1 MKIWWYVTRIPFSQ
15 KLMVLARCSIRL
27 LWQTTCNVFL
37 RQDNQSLC
45 SRRRI
50 SAATGYT
57 TRVPSSLSITL
68 SNSSS
73 HEGPVWQV
81 AWAHPKFGTI
91 LASASYDAR
100 VIIWRDSST
109 SPQQSAWTKLFEH
122 TVHTSSINS
131 IAWAPHELGA
141 LLACASSDGKVSVL
155 EFKDDGSWDTKVFNA
170 HGMGCNAV
178 SWAPAIVPGKLLST
192 QPDAN
197 VNQKKLATGGCDNLI
212 KIWGLEY
219 AFLKNEVNT

>member
-1 MKIWWYVTRIPFSQ
+1 
-15 KLMVLARCSIRL
+15 
-27 LWQTTCNVFL
+27 
-37 RQDNQSLC
+37 
-45 SRRRI
+45 
-50 SAATGYT
+50 
-57 TRVPSSLSITL
+57 
-68 SNSSS
+68 
-73 HEGPVWQV
+73 
-81 AWAHPKFGTI
+81 
-91 LASASYDAR
+91 
-100 VIIWRDSST
+100 
-109 SPQQSAWTKLFEH
+109 
-122 TVHTSSINS
+122 VHTSSINS

-212 KIWGLEY
+212 KIWGFEY
-219 AFLKNEVNT
+219 RFLKNEVNR